1 MSIKKNKK
9 QYAGLVFRQQIY
21 TIILNNPENYKINDK
36 IICLNGP
43 SDGLVYS
50 ILGPFQDR

>member
-9 QYAGLVFRQQIY
+9 QYPSLVFRHQIY
-21 TIILNNPENYKINDK
+21 TVVLNNPENYKINDK
-36 IICLNGP
+36 ITCLNVP

>member
-1 MSIKKNKK
+1 VSIKKNKK
-9 QYAGLVFRQQIY
+9 QYPSLVFRHQIY
-21 TIILNNPENYKINDK
+21 TVVLNNPENYKINDK
-36 IICLNGP
+36 ITCLNVP

>member
-1 MSIKKNKK
+1 VSIKKNKK